1 MKISLCIICKDE
13 ENKISR
19 CIKSV
24 KEVVDEIVV
33 IDTGSVDQTIEIA
46 EKLGSKVSRKTWEN
60 DFSKPRNEALKKCQ
74 GDCVIFLDADEFFME
89 VSTKELRGLIEK
101 AESLKKDLILSEMLD
116 QGSKGIQAIFKT
128 IRIFRHHES
137 IRYEGR
143 VHEKLYKD
151 GGELKGIDFSQMLK
165 IYHDGYAEEA
175 VQAKGKIERNIR
187 LLLEE
192 YETRPLSSDICYYL
206 MEAYRGKAD
215 WDKAWEFGI
224 KALECDTI
232 TLQGIK
238 EETYDSL
245 LDLCRIIKKESIIT
259 KRLYNEALKVS
270 KDFPDFDFRY
280 GCYFY
285 EFKEHSKAIEYL
297 EQCMVKMEHYKGLA
311 MSKALANVK
320 LVLEL
325 LAECYLIK
333 ERNQEAVGTFV
344 KILRI
349 APYEYVALYHLVK
362 LLEIQETGE
371 AIGRFLRNFYSFEKR
386 EEQEFL
392 LEVSKN
398 LGNKDLYEYMLTS
411 IKSE

>member
-1 MKISLCIICKDE
+1 MKISLCMICRDE
-13 ENKISR
+13 EKKIER
-19 CIKSV
+19 CINSIKQ
-24 KEVVDEIVV
+24 VVDEIVV
-33 IDTGSVDQTIEIA
+33 VDTGSIDKTVEIA
-46 EKLGSKVSRKTWEN
+46 RGLGARIFEMIWED
-60 DFSKPRNEALKKCQ
+60 DFSKARNEALEKCQ
-74 GDCVIFLDADEFFME
+74 GDWIIFLDADEYFME
-89 VSTKELRGLIEK
+89 ESTKELRGLIEK
-101 AESLKKDLILSEMLD
+101 ADNLKKDLILSEMLD

-165 IYHDGYAEEA
+165 IYHDGYAEDA
-175 VQAKGKIERNIR
+175 VQAKDKIERNIQ

-192 YETRPLSSDICYYL
+192 YKTRPLSSDICYYL

-224 KALECDTI
+224 KTLGCDTI

-259 KRLYNEALKVS
+259 EKLYNEALKVS

-285 EFKEHSKAIEYL
+285 ELKEHSKAIEYL

-311 MSKALANVK
+311 MSKAMANVK

-333 ERNQEAVGTFV
+333 EKNQEAVGTLV
-344 KILRI
+344 KVLRI

-386 EEQEFL
+386 EDQEFL

-411 IKSE
+411 KKSE